1 MNDFLTLV
9 QSSLP
14 EARFAGW
21 ILDDSETRWPL
32 TDSGDD
38 AGERR
43 IVWHYNKHR
52 PAYNTV
58 LVTVDAGQEWR
69 SLLGDK
75 ALSVAHGGNLWVA
88 GLGISV
94 ADLVRAVQQCSEW
107 RMVIAEEQGAS
118 ALVCALGNGEGE
130 HSPAV
135 SVVVPTVQ
143 HAYLPRFFATHRSLQ
158 RGRAEYVVVSNG
170 TERWDLGQMLTLR
183 PDVFVHFQEPLGFP
197 RACNVG
203 AGLARLASEVLVLAN
218 DDTEMTLFG
227 WDSRV
232 WEIADGERDLGAVAP
247 VLSSIGNRWQL
258 HGAVPVPDLY
268 EAPVLF
274 YAWVAFPRAVWEDV
288 GGLNEAFGLGNGEDI
303 DHSLRIRLSG
313 RRLLVDPVT
322 AVYHRVHGTF
332 DLMTP
337 VQFNAA
343 LTNAAAVLRATW
355 GDKLAELAPEVG
367 QWANEQHTKHSF
379 KETRS

>member
-1 MNDFLTLV
+1 MNDFMTLV
-9 QSSLP
+9 QSTLP
-14 EARFAGW
+14 EAQFAGW

-32 TDSGDD
+32 GDNND
-38 AGERR
+38 DRR
-43 IVWHYNKHR
+43 NVWHYNKNR
-52 PAYNTV
+52 PTYNTV

-69 SLLGDK
+69 SILADK

-94 ADLVRAVQQCSEW
+94 ADLVRAVQQSSEW
-107 RMVIAEEQGAS
+107 RMIIAEEQGAS
-118 ALVCALGNGEGE
+118 TLVCALGNGEGTYR
-130 HSPAV
+130 PAV

-143 HAYLPRFFATHRSLQ
+143 HTYLPRFLATHRSLQ
-158 RGRAEYVVVSNG
+158 RGRGEYVVVSNG
-170 TERWDLGQMLTLR
+170 TERWDLGQMLSLR
-183 PDVFVHFQEPLGFP
+183 PDVFVHFPEPLGFP

-367 QWANEQHTKHSF
+367 QWANEQHT
-379 KETRS
+379 